1 MKKTSTTEL
10 MLNRGNLKY
19 NIEKLY
25 QRIKNYMMADNIIEV
40 DDLSVEEIVLK
51 IIKKI

>member
-1 MKKTSTTEL
+1 

-25 QRIKNYMMADNIIEV
+25 QKRIKNYMMADNIIEV
-40 DDLSVEEIVLK
+40 DDLSVDEIVLK